1 MALDTGACDRAW
13 DDIMNVLATSVSL
26 NVADIPAASRFFTTH
41 LGFRELVVAESV
53 VCLGR
58 DDAAADIILL
68 PAASEPPYP
77 RGTAQAIVSFAVSGI
92 AAEQERLRREGAT
105 ITEPLRQEPWGEWVL
120 RLTDP
125 NGVVVQLVEWQPPAG
140 A

>member
-1 MALDTGACDRAW
+1 MASGAGTDAVGGE
-13 DDIMNVLATSVSL
+13 DVMNVIATTVSL
-26 NVADIPAASRFFTTH
+26 NVADIPAAAQFFTTH
-41 LGFRELVVAESV
+41 LGFRELVAAEGV

-58 DDAAADIILL
+58 DDAAADIVLL
-68 PAASEPPYP
+68 PREGESPHPQGPAEV
-77 RGTAQAIVSFAVSGI
+77 IVSFAVHGI